1 LERELLISKV
11 FPALIFFSLWLD
23 GWFYPLILLPFLYV
37 LLVEKKDVQWL
48 GFRMQKFKS
57 SISLG
62 LLTSIILSVM
72 HYLLFLHY
80 PSLVTSPVSSL
91 YNVFVDVVWYPFYE
105 EFAYR
110 GFFLVHFAVLD
121 GSNLSKRNLF
131 VNLVQSFLFLS
142 IHGHH
147 VASGKPFLLV
157 LVLLLAFLNG
167 FIFVRTR
174 NIFGCLLSHCT
185 VNSFAWLLQS
195 M

>member
-1 LERELLISKV
+1 MERELLISKV

-37 LLVEKKDVQWL
+37 ILVEKKGVQWL
-48 GFRMQKFKS
+48 GFRMHEFKS

-62 LLTSIILSVM
+62 VLISTILSM
-72 HYLLFLHY
+72 MYYLLFLHY
-80 PSLVTSPVSSL
+80 SSQINSQSLSL

-110 GFFLVHFAVLD
+110 SFFLAHFAVRD
-121 GSNLSKRNLF
+121 SSNLSKKNLS
-131 VNLVQSFLFLS
+131 VNLVQSFLFLF

-147 VASGKPFLLV
+147 AASGRPLLLV

-185 VNSFAWLLQS
+185 LNSFAWLLQLV
-195 M
+195 